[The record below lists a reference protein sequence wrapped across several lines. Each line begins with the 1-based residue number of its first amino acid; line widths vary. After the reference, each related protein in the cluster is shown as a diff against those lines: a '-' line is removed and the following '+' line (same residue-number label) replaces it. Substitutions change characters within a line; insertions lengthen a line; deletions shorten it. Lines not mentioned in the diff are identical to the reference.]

1 MVSKRTPPM
10 NKVFTRN
17 LLFALPLLLVLSSSL
32 AVAAEVSLVPSP
44 PTEQAEIGKNLVYR
58 FQISLPA
65 GSQLAQEG
73 LNLTAETPDSDPFFS
88 EPYPAKIISTEAGSA
103 LVEWAAPLPDDL
115 KPADHQIKFSF
126 SGKDKSGQAV
136 NGQWSG
142 NLKVDF
148 GEGWSANKIS
158 NFIEERG
165 MFLFLLLLFGFG
177 LLMSLSPCIYPMI
190 PITLA
195 VIGTQSKEK
204 GILHGLTMSLTYV
217 IGMALVYAIIGYL
230 SATVASGITAFMQS
244 PVVMIPIALL
254 LLVLS
259 FSMFGAYELQAP
271 QFMRDK
277 LGGAG
282 GNRSGLLG
290 VFIMGMVAGLIASP
304 CVGPFLGGLL
314 LMLSTTGDGLLA
326 FISLFTFGMGMG
338 VLLIFVGTFPAL
350 LGSMPQAGGWME
362 SLNKGMGLLL
372 VSMALYFV
380 RPGSVIPAQYFYPLL
395 GAVTVL
401 VGVFMGAF
409 DPTGSESSWWDRT
422 RKALGIMALV
432 MGLIFLVGSSLQ
444 YGFLGQAWKSI
455 LPEPAVTTV
464 VQNADSSEVHA
475 EKDTPAPLP
484 AKVPWQ
490 KVHTGENVQAFL
502 DAKRAEAITSG
513 KPIMIDFW
521 AQWCVYCKK
530 LDKAVWN
537 QPEVVKESLRFV
549 TIKVDATKADDDEMT
564 AIKNEFKVPG
574 LPRVIFIDSRG
585 EIQHGS
591 SSAFKPAAEM
601 LEVMKSIR

>member
-1 MVSKRTPPM
+1 MRI
-10 NKVFTRN
+10 
-17 LLFALPLLLVLSSSL
+17 LLLILSVFLLLGIAS
-32 AVAAEVSLVPSP
+32 AQGAEVTLVPDP
-44 PTEQAEIGKNLVYR
+44 ITQQGEIGKNLVYR
-58 FQISLPA
+58 FQVSFTGGATLS
-65 GSQLAQEG
+65 GDG
-73 LNLTAETPDSDPFFS
+73 LNLQAETVGGENFFTT
-88 EPYPAKIISTEAGSA
+88 PYPTKIISNEAGSA
-103 LVEWAAPLPDDL
+103 LIEWAAPLPETL
-115 KPADHQIKFSF
+115 KPAEHQMKFVL
-126 SGKDKSGQAV
+126 SGKNSAGESLT
-136 NGQWSG
+136 GTWSG
-142 NLKVDF
+142 PLNVDF

-158 NFIEERG
+158 NFIDERG

-204 GILHGLTMSLTYV
+204 GIMHGLIMSLTYV

-244 PVVMIPIALL
+244 PVVMVPIALL
-254 LLVLS
+254 LIVLS

-290 VFIMGMVAGLIASP
+290 VFVMGMVAGLIASP

-338 VLLIFVGTFPAL
+338 VLLIGVGTFPAL

-372 VSMALYFV
+372 VGMALYFL
-380 RPGSVIPAQYFYPLL
+380 RPGSVIPANYFYPLI
-395 GAVTVL
+395 GSVMVL
-401 VGVFMGAF
+401 VGVFVGAF
-409 DPTGSESSWWDRT
+409 DSLSSETGWWDKT
-422 RKALGIMALV
+422 RKALGILTLV
-432 MGLIFLVGSSLQ
+432 SGLIFFVGANLQ
-444 YGFLGQAWKSI
+444 YGFLGQAWKSV
-455 LPEPAVTTV
+455 LPEASVVTQTV
-464 VQNADSSEVHA
+464 QPSESSGTVA
-475 EKDTPAPLP
+475 AATTAPVPLP
-484 AKVPWQ
+484 AKVQWE
-490 KVHTGENVQAFL
+490 KIHTGENVQAFL
-502 DAKRAEAITSG
+502 DQKRAEAIASG
-513 KPIMIDFW
+513 KPIIIDFW

-537 QPEVVKESLRFV
+537 QPEIVAESLRFT
-549 TIKVDATKADDDEMT
+549 TIKIDATKADDDEMS

-574 LPRVIFIDSRG
+574 LPLVAFIDSRG
-585 EIQHGS
+585 EILYGINQGG
-591 SSAFKPAAEM
+591 FTPAPEM
-601 LEVMKSIR
+601 LEIMKGIR

>member
-1 MVSKRTPPM
+1 MRI
-10 NKVFTRN
+10 
-17 LLFALPLLLVLSSSL
+17 LLLVLSVSL
-32 AVAAEVSLVPSP
+32 LFGFTNLQAAEVSLVPSP
-44 PTEQAEIGKNLVYR
+44 ATDQAEIGKNLVYR
-58 FQISLPA
+58 FQISLPQGA
-65 GSQLAQEG
+65 LLSSDGFELH
-73 LNLTAETPDSDPFFS
+73 AETLEGENFFTT
-88 EPYPAKIISTEAGSA
+88 PYPNKIISNDADTA
-103 LVEWAAPLPDDL
+103 LIEWAAPLPETL
-115 KPADHQIKFSF
+115 KPAEYQLKFTF
-126 SGKDKSGQAV
+126 SGADNTGQAL
-136 NGQWSG
+136 NGTWSG
-142 NLKVDF
+142 PLNVDF

-204 GILHGLTMSLTYV
+204 GILHGLIMSLTYV

-244 PVVMIPIALL
+244 PVVMVPIALL
-254 LLVLS
+254 LIVLS

-290 VFIMGMVAGLIASP
+290 VFVMGMVAGLIASP

-338 VLLIFVGTFPAL
+338 VLLIGVGTFPAL

-372 VSMALYFV
+372 VGMALYFL
-380 RPGSVIPAQYFYPLL
+380 RPGSVIPAHYFYPLL
-395 GAVTVL
+395 GAVMVL
-401 VGVFMGAF
+401 VGVFLGTF
-409 DPTGSESSWWDRT
+409 DALSRESSWWDRT
-422 RKALGIMALV
+422 RKALGILTLV
-432 MGLIFLVGSSLQ
+432 SGLIFFLGSNLQ
-444 YGFLGQAWKSI
+444 YGFLGEAWKSVMAEAASS
-455 LPEPAVTTV
+455 LQMAQPSDQQTVAVAV
-464 VQNADSSEVHA
+464 E
-475 EKDTPAPLP
+475 EKAAPAPLP
-484 AKVPWQ
+484 KKVQWEII
-490 KVHTGENVQAFL
+490 HTGENVQSFL
-502 DAKRAEAITSG
+502 DQKRAEAIASG
-513 KPIMIDFW
+513 QPIMIDFW
-521 AQWCVYCKK
+521 ATWCVYCKK

-564 AIKNEFKVPG
+564 VIKNEFKVPG

-585 EIQHGS
+585 EILHGS

>member
-1 MVSKRTPPM
+1 M
-10 NKVFTRN
+10 NKAPMRI
-17 LLFALPLLLVLSSSL
+17 LLFIMSLTLLLSF
-32 AVAAEVSLVPSP
+32 ATAQAIEVSMTPSP
-44 PTEQAEIGKNLVYR
+44 ATELGEIGKNLVYR
-58 FQISLPA
+58 FQLTLPA
-65 GSQLAQEG
+65 GATLSAEG
-73 LNLTAETPDSDPFFS
+73 LDLKAETPEAENFFS
-88 EPYPAKIISTEAGSA
+88 KAYPAKIISNEAGTA
-103 LVEWAAPLPDDL
+103 LLEWAAPLPETL
-115 KPADHQIKFSF
+115 KPAEHQMKFSF
-126 SGKDKSGQAV
+126 TGKDNAGTSLTGS
-136 NGQWSG
+136 WSG
-142 NLKVDF
+142 SLNVDY
-148 GEGWSANKIS
+148 GDGWSANKIS

-204 GILHGLTMSLTYV
+204 GIMHGLIMSLTYV

-244 PVVMIPIALL
+244 PVVMVPIALL
-254 LLVLS
+254 LIVLS

-326 FISLFTFGMGMG
+326 FVSLFTFGMGMG
-338 VLLIFVGTFPAL
+338 VLLIGVGTFPAL
-350 LGSMPQAGGWME
+350 LGSLPSAGGWME
-362 SLNKGMGLLL
+362 SLNKAMGLLL
-372 VSMALYFV
+372 VGMALYFL
-380 RPGSVIPAQYFYPLL
+380 RPGSVIPAEYFYPLL
-395 GAVTVL
+395 GTIL
-401 VGVFMGAF
+401 VVVSVFVGAF
-409 DPTGSESSWWDRT
+409 DKITDTFGWWDRV
-422 RKALGIMALV
+422 RKALGILALV
-432 MGLIFLVGSSLQ
+432 SGLVFFVGANLQ
-444 YGFLGQAWKSI
+444 YGFLGDAIESIMPEAAPAYTAVAGNNPQAAVATSV
-455 LPEPAVTTV
+455 PA
-464 VQNADSSEVHA
+464 
-475 EKDTPAPLP
+475 PPLP
-484 AKVPWQ
+484 AKVQWE
-490 KVHTGENVQAFL
+490 KIHTGENVQAFL
-502 DAKRAEAITSG
+502 DTKRAEAISSG

-537 QPEVVKESLRFV
+537 KPEVVRESLRFV
-549 TIKVDATKADDDEMT
+549 TIKIDATKADDDEMT
-564 AIKNEFKVPG
+564 AIKDEFKVPG

-585 EIQHGS
+585 EILHGS